1 MSALEGSATVRPLV
15 PADLPVFLD
24 LIDALADY
32 ENLPRPAPDA
42 RERLAQDALPSNGRP
57 QRFEALLAE
66 VGGAVVGYAVY
77 FMTYSTFLARPTLY
91 LEDIFVRPEA
101 RGIGAGRALF
111 QACVRE
117 AVRRECGRME
127 WVVLDWNTPAIEFY
141 ERRGARRLREWHT
154 YRLDGEALRRAA
166 VQV

>member
-1 MSALEGSATVRPLV
+1 MPAPEVSVRPLA

-32 ENLPRPAPDA
+32 EKLPRPEPGA
-42 RERLAQDALPSNGRP
+42 RERLVRDAVSSGGRP
-57 QRFEALLAE
+57 PRFEALLVE
-66 VGGAVVGYAVY
+66 VDGAVVGYAVF

-91 LEDIFVRPEA
+91 LEDIFVRPES
-101 RGIGAGRALF
+101 RGVGAGKALF
-111 QACVRE
+111 RECVRE
-117 AVRRECGRME
+117 ALRRECGRME
-127 WVVLDWNTPAIEFY
+127 WVVLDWNAPAIEFY
-141 ERRGARRLREWHT
+141 ERRGARRLSEWHT